1 MSTFNFL
8 IAMQKFH
15 FLCFSFILCLSI
27 ISCNP
32 STSQYSLNLDYYE
45 NMSIESLCEI
55 YPVNYMDLDE
65 YRNAS
70 YAMKQDL
77 EFEWGM
83 KMGNYLIY
91 RDYFNGKDGSSFK
104 FDRSTRENASFA
116 KMIFGIPTHIIY
128 HEVYEPNI
136 TYKDFEDLY
145 LEAYNM
151 LRTKFKNTLNF
162 EQLINP
168 TNSTEADI

>member
-1 MSTFNFL
+1 
-8 IAMQKFH
+8 
-15 FLCFSFILCLSI
+15 
-27 ISCNP
+27 
-32 STSQYSLNLDYYE
+32 
-45 NMSIESLCEI
+45 
-55 YPVNYMDLDE
+55 MDLDE

-70 YAMKQDL
+70 YAVKQDL

-104 FDRSTRENASFA
+104 FGRSTRENASFA

-128 HEVYEPNI
+128 HEIYEPNI
-136 TYKDFEDLY
+136 TYKDFEELY

-151 LRTKFKNTLNF
+151 LLTKLKNTLNF

-168 TNSTEADI
+168 TNSTEADIYRAVTIDLDDESENSIEQIAPKEKELPTGLHIDIIRNEYNTYRHLLLSNSIVEY